1 MVTIGPK
8 RPPKGIQPAAGKTTQ
23 PRQPR
28 GTKDGGRFASG
39 GVSSES
45 EVELVEGQ
53 VGYEPDGSK
62 AFEERS
68 RKSREKETEPPS
80 ESTVDRSGGSVPL
93 ESDAAAFEEE
103 FGVRATEPDPW
114 LKREPDVE
122 EPKPGPAPIKLGGAV
137 EYAEGSWQYPPPP
150 TLDTAKMAA
159 YWSNVLILDNALQ
172 NLENADRDR
181 DFFAYEEEW
190 QNWLRSNPSP
200 SQRQRRKNPE
210 QYVARDAESQA
221 RKAIVERVRC
231 RIGLIPRHEL
241 RDVARLAAFWEQA
254 SGLGEE
260 AESRAAA
267 TKFVTSSGQIV
278 KPLDVVVKYRT
289 WEISDAFFNRV
300 RYSRP
305 D

>member
-1 MVTIGPK
+1 MVTIDPK
-8 RPPKGIQPAAGKTTQ
+8 RPPKGIHPAVVKTTQ
-23 PRQPR
+23 QRQPR
-28 GTKDGGRFASG
+28 GTKDGGRFAPG

-45 EVELVEGQ
+45 EVELVEDQ

-68 RKSREKETEPPS
+68 RKSTEKAVEPS
-80 ESTVDRSGGSVPL
+80 DGSVPL
-93 ESDAAAFEEE
+93 ESDAAAFEKE

-114 LKREPDVE
+114 VKRTDDV
-122 EPKPGPAPIKLGGAV
+122 PSPASASPSPIKLGGAV

-150 TLDTAKMAA
+150 TLNTAKMAA
-159 YWSNVLILDNALQ
+159 YWSNVLIPDNALQ

-181 DFFAYEEEW
+181 DFFAYEEEYRKW
-190 QNWLRSNPSP
+190 VSTKPSP
-200 SQRQRRKNPE
+200 TTRYRKKHPE
-210 QYVARDAESQA
+210 GYAEFLKESLA
-221 RKAIVERVRC
+221 RKAIVDRVQFHL
-231 RIGLIPRHEL
+231 GLIPRHEL

-260 AESRAAA
+260 SVARAAA
-267 TKFVTSSGQIV
+267 TEFVTSSGQIL
-278 KPLDVVVKYRT
+278 KPLDVVQKYRT
-289 WEISDAFFNRV
+289 WEISGALYNRV